1 MESENARES
10 PSWLRKD
17 NLKKNST
24 ITLIGLALLIISNT
38 ALNVKMTKKGTNFSL
53 CHNFTLP
60 YDIQPSSLFSIGEDI
75 NVTKE
80 AFMDNYLRCLPE
92 HVLHLGEDIYLDVC
106 NYNASIRVDI
116 GRYTSTVEGEGI
128 SPTIRGIYLSP
139 DQWKVLKVKRK
150 FVDRAIKRANFSL
163 N

>member
-1 MESENARES
+1 MEIENTRDI
-10 PSWLRKD
+10 PSWLCKD
-17 NLKKNST
+17 NLKKIST
-24 ITLIGLALLIISNT
+24 IPLIGLALLIISNT

-60 YDIQPSSLFSIGEDI
+60 YDIQPSYLFSSGEDI
-75 NVTKE
+75 NVTKDAIRE
-80 AFMDNYLRCLPE
+80 NSRRCLPE
-92 HVLHLGEDIYLDVC
+92 PPFHLGEDIYLGVC
-106 NYNASIRVDI
+106 KYNASIRVDI
-116 GRYTSTVEGEGI
+116 GRFTGPVENGRI

-139 DQWKVLKVKRK
+139 EQWKVLKVKRK